1 MLLNKAYFTLFIG
14 YYGTTQDYIGLC
26 GIELVFTSGQL
37 RLICFKMK
45 LKRFINFNIVFLC
58 LLFLLSVILIC
69 SGFVLFTCFSLQ
81 PVFSINHYI
90 NNYPLLCLLLS
101 FGLYLQRYFKRYTEI
116 FFFLLSSN
124 SVTLVMDLL
133 MTLPLQ

>member
-14 YYGTTQDYIGLC
+14 YYGTTQDYIGIC

-45 LKRFINFNIVFLC
+45 LKRLINFNIVLLC
-58 LLFLLSVILIC
+58 LLFLLSVILIG
-69 SGFVLFTCFSLQ
+69 SLFVEFSCVCLQ
-81 PVFSINHYI
+81 PVFSSNHYYI
-90 NNYPLLCLLLS
+90 TYPLLCLLLS

-124 SVTLVMDLL
+124 SVMLVIEIL

>member
-14 YYGTTQDYIGLC
+14 YYGTTQDYIGIC
-26 GIELVFTSGQL
+26 GIELVLMCGQL

-45 LKRFINFNIVFLC
+45 LKRLINFNIVFLC
-58 LLFLLSVILIC
+58 LLFLLSIILIC
-69 SGFVLFTCFSLQ
+69 SLFVGFTSVSPQ
-81 PVFSINHYI
+81 PVFPCYHYYI
-90 NNYPLLCLLLS
+90 TYPLLCLLLS

-124 SVTLVMDLL
+124 SVTLLIKIL

>member
-14 YYGTTQDYIGLC
+14 YYGTTQDLIGIC
-26 GIELVFTSGQL
+26 GTELVFMSGLL

-45 LKRFINFNIVFLC
+45 LKRLINFNIVFLC
-58 LLFLLSVILIC
+58 LLFLLSVVLIG
-69 SGFVLFTCFSLQ
+69 SGFVLLSCVCLQ
-81 PVFSINHYI
+81 PVFSSNHYI

-101 FGLYLQRYFKRYTEI
+101 FGLYLMRYLKRYPQLS
-116 FFFLLSSN
+116 FFLLSSN
-124 SVTLVMDLL
+124 SVMLVIDLL